1 MDQPGEGARNTRAQ
15 NQRIEKWRIVLKRG
29 GFRPR
34 TVVDVG
40 VGRGTPELYEA
51 FPEAVQILI
60 EPLKE
65 HESHLRDILKE
76 YKGQYFLTAVGARK
90 QQAVM
95 NVAPNNMYMSS
106 ILERTH
112 LPPTEFQ
119 TEERQIQVTT
129 LDSLMGEHGFEP
141 PFGLKIDAEGF
152 EYQIMRGARAFLR
165 ETQFVIAEV
174 SVTERFKE
182 SYMLSEFTELMD
194 RNGFFLWDVLR
205 IPNHRRYVDAV
216 FRRSVC
222 QSQLRQKLQA
232 QQSQLQQI
240 RSSKT
245 WKLLKRVNRART
257 KVLRRKA

>member
-1 MDQPGEGARNTRAQ
+1 M
-15 NQRIEKWRIVLKRG
+15 
-29 GFRPR
+29 
-34 TVVDVG
+34 
-40 VGRGTPELYEA
+40 
-51 FPEAVQILI
+51 
-60 EPLKE
+60 
-65 HESHLRDILKE
+65 KE

-106 ILERTH
+106 ILERTQ

-119 TEERQIQVTT
+119 TEERQIPVTT

-182 SYMLSEFTELMD
+182 SYVLSEFTELMD
-194 RNGFFLWDVLR
+194 RNGFSCGTACAYQTIGD
-205 IPNHRRYVDAV
+205 
-216 FRRSVC
+216 
-222 QSQLRQKLQA
+222 
-232 QQSQLQQI
+232 
-240 RSSKT
+240 T
-245 WKLLKRVNRART
+245 
-257 KVLRRKA
+257 